1 MKRRQFLAISTGSLI
16 ITATSATIGTAAADN
31 LDHVDYTRDAY
42 EQALAS
48 GEPFLLDFYASW

>member
-16 ITATSATIGTAAADN
+16 ITATSATIGTAAANDLN
-31 LDHVDYTRDAY
+31 HVDYTRDAY